1 MERQKEAGLSGKV
14 AIVTGSS
21 RGIGKRTALALAR
34 RGARLV
40 VTARTVEESG
50 GTFPGPPAPP
60 GPPTLPGTIGQTV
73 KEIESLGAEAVAVAA
88 DLGCEDDLKA
98 VVDSAVNRFGG
109 VDILVN
115 NAAVTVG
122 YNWSAPLLEMPRADW
137 LHHFA
142 VNVHAPFTLAQL
154 VVPSMEARGGGRIL
168 NVTTGS
174 AEAHRMI
181 EEPHPASA
189 VRYYHGDASGGIP
202 APGASMDIPALWS
215 PAYFASKRALDR
227 MSNVLAP
234 QLAAKNVFIMG
245 VMPGWVAT
253 ESAEANTELGERQD
267 AKMVSM
273 DVPARILAYFAACE
287 NPLEYT
293 GRVFFAERELAELGL
308 ETGD

>member
-1 MERQKEAGLSGKV
+1 MERQKEAGLSGQV

-50 GTFPGPPAPP
+50 SE
-60 GPPTLPGTIGQTV
+60 LPGTIGQTV
-73 KEIESLGAEAVAVAA
+73 KEIESLGADAIAVAA
-88 DLGCEDDLKA
+88 DLSSEDDLKA

-174 AEAHRMI
+174 AEAHRLV
-181 EEPHPASA
+181 EEPSPASS
-189 VRYYHGDASGGIP
+189 VRYYHGDETGGIP

-293 GRVFFAERELAELGL
+293 GRVFFAERELAELRL
-308 ETGD
+308 ETDG

>member
-1 MERQKEAGLSGKV
+1 MERQHEAGLSGKV

-50 GTFPGPPAPP
+50 GEESGGALPGPPA
-60 GPPTLPGTIGQTV
+60 LPGTIGQTV
-73 KEIESLGAEAVAVAA
+73 EEIESLGAEAIAVAA
-88 DLGCEDDLKA
+88 DLADEEDLKE
-98 VVDSAVNRFGG
+98 VIDSAVDRFGG

-122 YNWSAPLLEMPRADW
+122 HNWSAPLLEMPRADW

-142 VNVHAPFTLAQL
+142 VNVHAPFTLMQM

-174 AEAHRMI
+174 AEAHRLV
-181 EEPHPASA
+181 EEPSPASS
-189 VRYYHGDASGGIP
+189 VRYYHGDETGGIP

-215 PAYFASKRALDR
+215 PTYFASKRALDR

-234 QLAAKNVFIMG
+234 QLVARNVFIMG

-253 ESAEANTELGERQD
+253 ESAEANHDLGDRQD

-293 GRVFFAERELAELGL
+293 GRVFFAERELAALGL
-308 ETGD
+308 DTDG